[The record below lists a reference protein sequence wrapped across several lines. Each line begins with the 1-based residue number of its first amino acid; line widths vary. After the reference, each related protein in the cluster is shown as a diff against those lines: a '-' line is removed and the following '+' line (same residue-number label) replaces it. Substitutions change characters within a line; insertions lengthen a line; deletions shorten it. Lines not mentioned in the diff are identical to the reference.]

1 MSQIHKIRSC
11 FSPRIFFGRLE
22 MSELPALKWL
32 IFGCGGVGGYF
43 GARIAQVKG
52 QRVSYIA
59 TWLAA
64 SDSVTQTFFFGCR
77 MAFWDVWGGGMLP
90 WNGRF
95 DCFSDRWQGQKQSP
109 DISQGTRSSN
119 YQHLWRCAGSLDHGS
134 WPKPHLSLLNRW
146 YFDILMLS
154 EGDSYTIIWQWYE
167 KDMMTIEELLP
178 LGQIQKK
185 TIPVLT
191 PQNKNRG
198 QPT

>member
-64 SDSVTQTFFFGCR
+64 SDSVTQTFFLDVGWLFEMFEVEECCHEMEDSIVFQIAGKVRNKALTSLKEHGVRITSICGDVQVAWTTDHDTNHIFR
-77 MAFWDVWGGGMLP
+77 CWTDGILIFWML
-90 WNGRF
+90 F
-95 DCFSDRWQGQKQSP
+95 D
-109 DISQGTRSSN
+109 
-119 YQHLWRCAGSLDHGS
+119 
-134 WPKPHLSLLNRW
+134 
-146 YFDILMLS
+146 
-154 EGDSYTIIWQWYE
+154 GDSYTMIW
-167 KDMMTIEELLP
+167 
-178 LGQIQKK
+178 
-185 TIPVLT
+185 
-191 PQNKNRG
+191 
-198 QPT
+198 

>member
-64 SDSVTQTFFFGCR
+64 SDSVTQTFFLVDLNLENRFILRFPSRTMMHLGYR
-77 MAFWDVWGGGMLP
+77 TLP
-90 WNGRF
+90 IDETGPALDISMMYDASINVL
-95 DCFSDRWQGQKQSP
+95 QIKLKQSIFETLRP
-109 DISQGTRSSN
+109 SHT
-119 YQHLWRCAGSLDHGS
+119 
-134 WPKPHLSLLNRW
+134 
-146 YFDILMLS
+146 
-154 EGDSYTIIWQWYE
+154 
-167 KDMMTIEELLP
+167 
-178 LGQIQKK
+178 
-185 TIPVLT
+185 
-191 PQNKNRG
+191 
-198 QPT
+198 